1 MTEKDYLTDY
11 EKRKKERNNAI
22 IADFK
27 KLNPLLM
34 RSGYRPYRTISQ
46 IASKHKMTEAGVRSI
61 LKREGVID
69 KLSNIQL

>member
-27 KLNPLLM
+27 KLNPFGKATL
-34 RSGYRPYRTISQ
+34 I
-46 IASKHKMTEAGVRSI
+46 
-61 LKREGVID
+61 
-69 KLSNIQL
+69 